1 MKIPHQAMK
10 KGAYDYIIKD
20 VTGSY
25 LKNLPS
31 IIENTIKRKALE
43 EELKNYQKNLELM
56 VEKRTEDLN
65 KEIEEHEKDAE
76 NAINLKKI
84 SDEKIKEFNILCK
97 LLKKITDNDELPDNV
112 FNELIYLI
120 LNYLQYP
127 EMTFVR
133 MDLEGKV
140 YSSKPVK
147 NAENK
152 IKIEIADGKNFLGF
166 LEASKYDEYKE
177 IDNELFSEQEIDF
190 LKGISEKI
198 VTFIKL
204 FKKLNQKEN
213 FNS

>member
-1 MKIPHQAMK
+1 M
-10 KGAYDYIIKD
+10 
-20 VTGSY
+20 
-25 LKNLPS
+25 KNLPS

-152 IKIEIADGKNFLGF
+152 IKIEIADGKIF
-166 LEASKYDEYKE
+166 
-177 IDNELFSEQEIDF
+177 
-190 LKGISEKI
+190 
-198 VTFIKL
+198 
-204 FKKLNQKEN
+204 
-213 FNS
+213 